1 MSHEEFTVYGGA
13 DRLRHEAGR
22 VGHAGSRSLP
32 QDGHSRADFLSLE
45 EEICWHGCCRSS
57 ASQDLGRGEQE
68 AKATSSRSELG
79 QADASGCAAK
89 KALKPAQK
97 RSYGEVLQVCYSA
110 SERRVCRVLQC
121 LRATYRYESVA
132 DEQAVLRMR
141 IKDLARARVS
151 YGYRRLHVLL
161 RREGWKVNHKRVYRL
176 YRQEGL
182 MMRPRRPRRH
192 VSACRRVERATAE
205 RPNESW
211 SMDFMNDELYN
222 RQRIR
227 LLTLVDNFTRESLA
241 IEVAERLGGHG
252 VVEVLM
258 RVADKRGLP
267 EKIRLDNGPEF
278 TSKQLDQWAYLNGVE
293 LDFSRPGKPTDNAF
307 IESFNGRFR
316 QECLNESWFLSL
328 EDARD
333 KVETWRQHYNR
344 ERPHGALGNLTPM
357 EYALA
362 GEATS

>member
-1 MSHEEFTVYGGA
+1 
-13 DRLRHEAGR
+13 
-22 VGHAGSRSLP
+22 
-32 QDGHSRADFLSLE
+32 
-45 EEICWHGCCRSS
+45 
-57 ASQDLGRGEQE
+57 
-68 AKATSSRSELG
+68 
-79 QADASGCAAK
+79 
-89 KALKPAQK
+89 
-97 RSYGEVLQVCYSA
+97 
-110 SERRVCRVLQC
+110 
-121 LRATYRYESVA
+121 
-132 DEQAVLRMR
+132 
-141 IKDLARARVS
+141 
-151 YGYRRLHVLL
+151 
-161 RREGWKVNHKRVYRL
+161 
-176 YRQEGL
+176 